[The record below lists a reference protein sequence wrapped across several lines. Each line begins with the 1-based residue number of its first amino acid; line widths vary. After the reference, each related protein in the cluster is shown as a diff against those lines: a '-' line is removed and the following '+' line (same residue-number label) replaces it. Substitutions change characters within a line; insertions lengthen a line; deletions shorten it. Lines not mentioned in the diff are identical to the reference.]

1 MGNGIMETL
10 VNDQEIAELR
20 HEYFELYG
28 KGCPYHWDTYDSIE
42 QYRKYLKD
50 KIKEAKEKMF
60 QHLYRVFFFTLKEDD
75 EVCNH
80 AYVKTIDKTYNDHEL
95 KCRILIEES
104 TCIFYCRKEK
114 ERSIYMEPPRRKL
127 PKSIKL

>member
-50 KIKEAKEKMF
+50 KIKEAKEKLF
-60 QHLYRVFFFTLKEDD
+60 
-75 EVCNH
+75 
-80 AYVKTIDKTYNDHEL
+80 
-95 KCRILIEES
+95 
-104 TCIFYCRKEK
+104 
-114 ERSIYMEPPRRKL
+114 
-127 PKSIKL
+127 